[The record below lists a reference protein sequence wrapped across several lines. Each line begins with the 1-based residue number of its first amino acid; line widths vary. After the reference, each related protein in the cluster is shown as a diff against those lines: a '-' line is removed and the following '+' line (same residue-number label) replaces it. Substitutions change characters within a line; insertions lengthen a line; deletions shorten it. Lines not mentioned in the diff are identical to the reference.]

1 MSESEQTKVCR
12 RCAET
17 IKAAAKVCPYCRS
30 SQTRWLFVSK
40 HEVIPILTL
49 LLFAGTAWLIFFYF
63 SQSERRFSPS
73 RDRIE
78 ILSSQVTIQKTKYGQ
93 HVVVVGVLTNQSPY
107 AWLVGD
113 FSVRYFDK
121 DGKTL
126 DVDSSIEVF
135 TVLPHSDHSFRL
147 SFESRKSIPEYT
159 NHKVYVRKA
168 TDPKAWWL

>member
-17 IKAAAKVCPYCRS
+17 IKAAAKVCPHCRS
-30 SQTRWLFVSK
+30 GQTRWMFVSK
-40 HEVIPILTL
+40 HEVIPILTV
-49 LLFAGTAWLIFFYF
+49 LLFVGTAWLIFFYF
-63 SQSERRFSPS
+63 SQSERSFSPS
-73 RDRIE
+73 RDRID

-126 DVDSSIEVF
+126 DVDSSTERF
-135 TVLPHSDHSFRL
+135 TVLQHSDHSFQL
-147 SFESRKSIPEYT
+147 SIFSRKSIPEHT
-159 NHKVYVRKA
+159 SHKVYVRKA
-168 TDPKAWWL
+168 KDPKSGWL

>member
-17 IKAAAKVCPYCRS
+17 IKTAAKVCPHCRS
-30 SQTRWLFVSK
+30 GQTSWLFVSK
-40 HEVIPILTL
+40 HEAIPILTL
-49 LLFAGTAWLIFFYF
+49 AIFAGTAWLMFFYF
-63 SQSERRFSPS
+63 STNERSFSPS

-78 ILSSQVTIQKTKYGQ
+78 VVSSQVTVQKTKYGQ
-93 HVVVVGVLTNQSPY
+93 QVVVIGVLTNQSPY
-107 AWLVGD
+107 AWRVGD

-126 DVDSSIEVF
+126 DVDYSHERF
-135 TVLPHSDHSFRL
+135 TVLPQSDHSFRL
-147 SFESRKSIPEYT
+147 YFDSRKSFPEYT

-168 TDPKAWWL
+168 KDPKADWL